1 MEIQSETLAEEE
13 IAAITGYMIPSG
25 QIAWLNRNG
34 WKYVL
39 TRARRPVVGRV
50 YARMKLAG
58 VKPSAE
64 IVAAEAWSLYMSKV
78 GYIDASNK
86 GGYQGPA
93 AANDSARAHAE
104 RR

>member
-1 MEIQSETLAEEE
+1 MEIQNETLKEEE
-13 IAAITGYMIPSG
+13 LAAITGYLIPSG

-64 IVAAEAWSLYMSKV
+64 NIAAEAWSLDLSKV
-78 GYIDASNK
+78 G
-86 GGYQGPA
+86 
-93 AANDSARAHAE
+93 
-104 RR
+104 